1 MVSPLSLFQS
11 AKAPFL
17 WSLHSCPRY
26 LWPHSHPH
34 YLFMAPTPVHA
45 IIYGPTPVH
54 AIYLWPHSCPC
65 YLFMAP
71 LLSTL
76 FMEEASGLPSGGNT
90 KLILLALVSRK
101 GCFELEGHLGG
112 TIPYVMPRVSCL
124 TSADT
129 DGSSVVQVWT
139 PLPQCRVLHQ
149 TFPNRSSIY

>member
-1 MVSPLSLFQS
+1 
-11 AKAPFL
+11 
-17 WSLHSCPRY
+17 
-26 LWPHSHPH
+26 
-34 YLFMAPTPVHA
+34 
-45 IIYGPTPVH
+45 
-54 AIYLWPHSCPC
+54 
-65 YLFMAP
+65 
-71 LLSTL
+71 
-76 FMEEASGLPSGGNT
+76 MEEASGLPSGGNT

-139 PLPQCRVLHQ
+139 PLPHCRVLHQ